1 MIDDLDDRLSERFES
16 DDTNVDTD
24 SQNAQKSQNKQNK
37 ITTDS
42 GNVKRDGNVRSVYLD
57 DELDGQLTTAYKRL
71 DLELSEAGVDLQL
84 KKTRHFYP
92 LVVALGLEQLE
103 RMESSEITERLE
115 E

>member
-1 MIDDLDDRLSERFES
+1 MTDDFDDRLSERFES
-16 DDTNVDTD
+16 DDTDANTD
-24 SQNAQKSQNKQNK
+24 SQNAQNAQNKN
-37 ITTDS
+37 TPDS
-42 GNVKRDGNVRSVYLD
+42 GNVKRDWNVRSVYLD
-57 DELDGQLTTAYKRL
+57 DELDDQLTTAYKRL
-71 DLELSEAGVDLQL
+71 DLELSEAGSDLQL